1 MDLNKKRLLV
11 NAFYIPHFTY
21 FSYRLKVYM
30 CHNRSLDNNINHPHE
45 KCIHLIHDDKKWY
58 FEDLLEKK

>member
-1 MDLNKKRLLV
+1 M
-11 NAFYIPHFTY
+11 HFT
-21 FSYRLKVYM
+21 SLTL

-45 KCIHLIHDDKKWY
+45 KCIHLTHDDKKWY